1 MVLHVLDLAT
11 GELTPLAPGWDRWA
25 TPLAWFPD
33 GRSVLVHADQDGRSP
48 LFILD
53 ASGAAPRQL
62 THDDAAYSAAAIT
75 PDGQTVFAVRSSYAF
90 PSEVVRVDVASGDVT
105 RLPNPTQRPELPGR
119 LVEVETTAPDGE
131 RIRGWLALPSDASDA
146 RPAPLALWIHGGPVS
161 SWNAWSWRWVPWTM
175 VAQGYAVLLPD
186 PALSTGYGESLLQRG

>member
-1 MVLHVLDLAT
+1 M
-11 GELTPLAPGWDRWA
+11 
-25 TPLAWFPD
+25 
-33 GRSVLVHADQDGRSP
+33 LVHADQDGRSP

-90 PSEVVRVDVASGDVT
+90 PSEVVRIDVASGDVT

-161 SWNAWSWRWVPWTM
+161 SWNA
-175 VAQGYAVLLPD
+175 
-186 PALSTGYGESLLQRG
+186 

>member
-1 MVLHVLDLAT
+1 M
-11 GELTPLAPGWDRWA
+11 
-25 TPLAWFPD
+25 
-33 GRSVLVHADQDGRSP
+33 
-48 LFILD
+48 
-53 ASGAAPRQL
+53 
-62 THDDAAYSAAAIT
+62 
-75 PDGQTVFAVRSSYAF
+75 FAVRSSYAF
-90 PSEVVRVDVASGDVT
+90 PSEVVRIDVASGDVT

-119 LVEVETTAPDGE
+119 LVEVETTAPDGD
-131 RIRGWLALPSDASDA
+131 RIRGGLALPSDASDA